1 MMKGCVVAARV
12 GAQISRNG
20 LAPIYISW
28 TVAPGAYECC
38 GYDCNWQCML
48 GENATLSFNFGKG
61 NKMPQ
66 ATAHPGDPHY
76 ITRSGWLRAAVLG
89 ANDGVVSVSSLIIG
103 VAAADPN
110 PSTVVIAG
118 IAGLSAGAMSM
129 AAGEYVSVSSQS
141 DTEQAD
147 IARETKALQELPDAE
162 LAELAAIYRE
172 KGLSE
177 KTALVVAKELTA
189 HDALGTHVRDE
200 LGLSEVHAANP
211 LQAAFTSGV
220 TFSVAAAIP
229 LLAAVAA
236 PAGLIIPVV
245 LVVTIITLAAL
256 GALGAKAGA
265 APVLR
270 ATMRVVM
277 WGLFAMAVTAGV
289 GWLFGVS
296 V

>member
-1 MMKGCVVAARV
+1 
-12 GAQISRNG
+12 
-20 LAPIYISW
+20 
-28 TVAPGAYECC
+28 
-38 GYDCNWQCML
+38 
-48 GENATLSFNFGKG
+48 
-61 NKMPQ
+61 MPQ

-89 ANDGVVSVSSLIIG
+89 ANDGVVSVSSLIVG

-110 PSTVVIAG
+110 PSTVLIAG

-141 DTEQAD
+141 DTERAD
-147 IARETKALQELPDAE
+147 IVRETKALKEFPDAE
-162 LAELAAIYRE
+162 LAELAAIYQE

-189 HDALGTHVRDE
+189 KDVLGTHVRDE
-200 LGLSEVHAANP
+200 LGLSEAHAANP

-220 TFSVAAAIP
+220 TFSIAAASP
-229 LLAAVAA
+229 LLAALAA
-236 PAGLIIPVV
+236 PAGSIIPVV
-245 LVVTIITLAAL
+245 LVVTVITLAAL

-265 APVLR
+265 APILR
-270 ATMRVVM
+270 ATLRVVI
-277 WGLFAMAVTAGV
+277 WGVFAMAVTAGV

>member
-1 MMKGCVVAARV
+1 MS
-12 GAQISRNG
+12 QS
-20 LAPIYISW
+20 S
-28 TVAPGAYECC
+28 
-38 GYDCNWQCML
+38 
-48 GENATLSFNFGKG
+48 
-61 NKMPQ
+61 
-66 ATAHPGDPHY
+66 AHPDDPHY
-76 ITRSGWLRAAVLG
+76 VVRSGWIRAAVLG
-89 ANDGVVSVSSLIIG
+89 ANDGVVSISSLIVG

-110 PSTVVIAG
+110 PGTVIIAG

-141 DTEQAD
+141 DTERAD
-147 IARETKALQELPDAE
+147 IVRETQALKELPEAE
-162 LAELAAIYRE
+162 LAELATIYQE

-177 KTALVVAKELTA
+177 ATALLVAKELTE

-229 LLAAVAA
+229 LLAAFAA
-236 PAGLIIPVV
+236 PAESIIPVV
-245 LVVTIITLAAL
+245 LVVTVITLATL

-270 ATMRVVM
+270 ATIRVVI
-277 WGLFAMAVTAGV
+277 WGVFAMAVTAGV
-289 GWLFGVS
+289 GWIFGVS

>member
-1 MMKGCVVAARV
+1 
-12 GAQISRNG
+12 
-20 LAPIYISW
+20 
-28 TVAPGAYECC
+28 
-38 GYDCNWQCML
+38 
-48 GENATLSFNFGKG
+48 
-61 NKMPQ
+61 MPQ

-141 DTEQAD
+141 DTERAD

-177 KTALVVAKELTA
+177 KTARVVAKELTA

-245 LVVTIITLAAL
+245 LVVTVITLAAL

-277 WGLFAMAVTAGV
+277 WGFFAMAVTAAV
-289 GWLFGVS
+289 GWVFGVS

>member
-1 MMKGCVVAARV
+1 LRFEK
-12 GAQISRNG
+12 
-20 LAPIYISW
+20 
-28 TVAPGAYECC
+28 
-38 GYDCNWQCML
+38 
-48 GENATLSFNFGKG
+48 ATLSFNFGKG

-76 ITRSGWLRAAVLG
+76 LTRSGWLRAAVLG

-141 DTEQAD
+141 DTERAD

-189 HDALGTHVRDE
+189 NDALGTHVRDE

-245 LVVTIITLAAL
+245 LVVTVITLAAL

-289 GWLFGVS
+289 GWFFGIS